1 MKPTRVAAAA
11 AVALATIGALRLAQA
26 QQPGFKRT
34 ELQRHDLGVQGREV
48 VQARADFDQGA
59 SIGKH
64 THPGEEIG
72 YLLEGSLEVQIEGKP
87 ATTLKAGDVFFVP
100 AGTVHQAKNV
110 GSGTA
115 RVLATYVVE
124 KGKPLASM
132 MK

>member
-87 ATTLKAGDVFFVP
+87 ATTLKAGDVFFVA